1 MKPIKLG
8 YIGVGI
14 AARDIHWPV
23 LSRMKDKFVVSAIC
37 GRSQENLEAFSRLTG
52 PVPRYTSYEQML
64 EKEDLEA
71 IVVCTPF
78 TMNKEIANKVLAAG
92 VHVLIEKPIA
102 AHTSE
107 AKQMIA
113 QAKQTALVAMVAENW
128 RYRPALLKAKQYI
141 QSGAI
146 GKTIHVSLRVFSSL
160 DITNKYFSQSTW
172 RLTSRID
179 SIMLADCG
187 VHFFAGLR
195 LLFGDVQKGI
205 AHITRTCQQEPHLI
219 DSLTFT
225 FTCQHGVNG
234 ILDYH
239 LNSFGYSQTD
249 LVILGEHGSIVVDE
263 NFQRLVLW
271 SQYDEKVEYFH
282 ENSDG
287 IQGEFNDFY
296 SAIREGQQYSSTFAE
311 SLKDLETVE
320 YAIETSKFWK

>member
-37 GRSQENLEAFSRLTG
+37 GRSKENLEAFSRLAG
-52 PVPRYTSYEQML
+52 PVPCYTSYEQML

-71 IVVCTPF
+71 IIVCTPF
-78 TMNKEIANKVLAAG
+78 AMNKEIANKVLAAG
-92 VHVLIEKPIA
+92 KHVLVEKPIA
-102 AHTSE
+102 ANTSD
-107 AKQMIA
+107 ARQMVS
-113 QAKQTALVAMVAENW
+113 QAKKTVLVAMVAENW

-146 GKTIHVSLRVFSSL
+146 GKSIHVSLRAFSSL

-172 RLTSRID
+172 RLTSHID

-205 AHITRTCQQEPHLI
+205 AHITRTCPHESHLI

-225 FTCQHGVNG
+225 FTCQHEVNG

-239 LNSFGYSQTD
+239 LNSVGYSQTD
-249 LVILGEHGSIVVDE
+249 LAILGEHGSIVIDE
-263 NFQRLVLW
+263 NFQRLVLC
-271 SQYDEKVEYFH
+271 SQGKKSGEYFY
-282 ENSDG
+282 EDSDG

-296 SAIREGQQYSSTFAE
+296 CAIREGRQYASTFAE

-320 YAIETSKFWK
+320 YAIETAKFWK